1 MLNYLILFKQ
11 NHIMKIVV
19 TGATG
24 FVGTKL
30 VERLQAAG
38 DRIVVLARNSQKAS
52 NLFPQSSFPNVEV
65 VSYNPLQLGD
75 WADTVSGSDAVINL
89 AGEPLAGVRW
99 TEQRKQDIRNSRI
112 LTTKVLVEAIAKAE
126 VKPQVLISGSAIG
139 YYGTSPDKTFDEYS
153 DAGDDFLANV
163 SKDWESAADA
173 VTALGVRLVKLRT
186 GIVLGLGGA
195 ISKMLPIFQL
205 GGGGKI
211 GSGKQ
216 WFSWIHRDDLVGLI
230 IYALKNSQVTGA
242 FNATAPQPV
251 TNETFT
257 IAFAKAIK
265 RPAFLPVPAAA
276 LILIF
281 GEGATVLLDG
291 QRVVPHKA
299 EINKFAFKYP
309 NIDSALTQI
318 FA

>member
-1 MLNYLILFKQ
+1 
-11 NHIMKIVV
+11 MKIVV

-24 FVGTKL
+24 FVGVRL
-30 VERLQAAG
+30 IERLQALG
-38 DRIVVLARNSQKAS
+38 DRIIVLARDSQKAS
-52 NLFPQSSFPNVEV
+52 RQFPQKTFPNVEV
-65 VSYNPLQLGD
+65 MGYNPLVLSD
-75 WADTVSGSDAVINL
+75 WAKAIDGSDAVINL

-99 TEQRKQDIRNSRI
+99 TDRRKQQIRDSRI

-139 YYGTSPDKTFDEYS
+139 YYGTSLDKSFDEYS
-153 DAGDDFLANV
+153 GAGDDFLANV
-163 SKDWESAADA
+163 CKDWEAAADV
-173 VTALGVRLVKLRT
+173 VTGSGVRLVKLRT
-186 GIVLGLGGA
+186 GIVLGMGGA
-195 ISKMLPIFQL
+195 IGKMLPIFQV

-216 WFSWIHRDDLVGLI
+216 WFSWIHRDDLVELI
-230 IYALKNSQVTGA
+230 IYALNNAQVTGA
-242 FNATAPQPV
+242 LNGTAPKAV
-251 TNETFT
+251 TNDDFT

-265 RPAFLPVPAAA
+265 RPAFLPVPAVA

-281 GEGATVLLDG
+281 GEGASVLLDG

-299 EINKFAFKYP
+299 EIYKFAFQYP
-309 NIDSALTQI
+309 DIDRALSQI

>member
-1 MLNYLILFKQ
+1 
-11 NHIMKIVV
+11 MKIVV

-30 VERLQAAG
+30 VERLHTAG
-38 DRIVVLARNSQKAS
+38 DRIVVLSRNSQKAL
-52 NLFPQSSFPNVEV
+52 NLFPPSAFPNVEV
-65 VSYNPLQLGD
+65 ISYNPLQLGD
-75 WADTVSGSDAVINL
+75 WASAISGSDAVINL

-99 TEQRKQDIRNSRI
+99 SDQRKQEIRDSRI
-112 LTTKVLVEAIAKAE
+112 LTTKVLVEAIAQAE
-126 VKPQVLISGSAIG
+126 VKPQVFISGSAIG
-139 YYGTSPDKTFDEYS
+139 YYGTSLDQTFDEYS
-153 DAGDDFLANV
+153 DVGNDFLANV
-163 SKDWESAADA
+163 CKDWESAADG
-173 VTALGVRLVKLRT
+173 VTGLGVRLVKLRT

-195 ISKMLPIFQL
+195 IAKMLPIFQV

-211 GSGKQ
+211 GNGKQ
-216 WFSWIHRDDLVGLI
+216 WFSWIHRDDLVELI
-230 IYALKNSQVTGA
+230 IYAINNAQVTGVL
-242 FNATAPQPV
+242 NGTAPQPV
-251 TNETFT
+251 TNEDFT
-257 IAFAKAIK
+257 VAFAKAIK

-299 EINKFAFKYP
+299 EIYKFTFKYP
-309 NIDSALTQI
+309 NIDTALIQI